1 MSRKSEQEKGDY
13 ADYAAILR
21 QDSLWQPG
29 TIKLANNS
37 TWTYQEPDAKVTV
50 RRECLRIRVTPFTR
64 RHDLIQT
71 LDNSKHLY
79 FSRSTYPEVI
89 EDETEYEVSMSAQ
102 GVNTNQGEIYDGFVA
117 FHLLDAESG
126 IAADFFAAN
135 DSVAIAYSRPK
146 VTDPKNRTSKERK
159 YLAIFKEV
167 EVKTSP
173 GDLHAYKIIY
183 NPKQDRISW
192 SVDGDIVAEEKNVP
206 SRIKSFRLGLG
217 VMTAKTIT
225 DGKSVS
231 NHGQGIVG
239 QWTPVRIFKA
249 KI

>member
-1 MSRKSEQEKGDY
+1 M
-13 ADYAAILR
+13 
-21 QDSLWQPG
+21 
-29 TIKLANNS
+29 ANDS
-37 TWTYQEPDAKVTV
+37 TWTYQEPDAKVRV

-64 RHDLIQT
+64 HHDVVQT

-79 FSRSTYPEVI
+79 FSRSAYPEVI
-89 EDETEYEVSMSAQ
+89 KGETEYEVSMSAQ
-102 GVNTNQGEIYDGFVA
+102 GVNTNIGEIYDGFVA

-135 DSVAIAYSRPK
+135 DNVAIAYSRPK
-146 VTDPKNRTSKERK
+146 IIDPKNGPSKERK

-173 GDLHAYKIIY
+173 GELHHYKITY
-183 NPKQDRISW
+183 YPEQDRISW
-192 SVDGDIVAEEKNVP
+192 SLDGEIVAEEKNIPARV
-206 SRIKSFRLGLG
+206 KSFRLGLG

-231 NHGQGIVG
+231 NHGQGIIG
-239 QWTPVRIFKA
+239 DWSPVRITEE